1 VYDLHA
7 RSRAMV
13 TEYPFCGASV
23 VILSIRLITW
33 LTCIALVV
41 ISLPL
46 VVYLRAHD
54 ALDASADVAI
64 V

>member
-1 VYDLHA
+1 
-7 RSRAMV
+7 MV